1 MSHETPPAAGASFKA
16 RSPAQDRDSLAADH
30 DAIGFISDADV
41 LRFERGLRK
50 RPGPPD
56 RIRRARAC
64 HNAPDDGRVRLTRA
78 CTHKSLSRVRFRA
91 NRTSSRRR
99 RTTESDP
106 RRSLAGSKYRIAAN
120 PRKHWNELRLLQAR
134 GGNTAITSTS
144 SRNPSRASRTTCTAV
159 EGGGVSLL
167 T

>member
-30 DAIGFISDADV
+30 DAIGFDSDADV

-64 HNAPDDGRVRLTRA
+64 HNAPDDGRVRLTSHRPPKRKA
-78 CTHKSLSRVRFRA
+78 TL
-91 NRTSSRRR
+91 TEGTRR
-99 RTTESDP
+99 
-106 RRSLAGSKYRIAAN
+106 L
-120 PRKHWNELRLLQAR
+120 
-134 GGNTAITSTS
+134 
-144 SRNPSRASRTTCTAV
+144 
-159 EGGGVSLL
+159 
-167 T
+167 